1 MSAWR
6 GRPGRF
12 TLAGLLAGV
21 ALLLLG
27 TPAAQAQRSPPG
39 CSGSGLGID
48 LYTSLPDVHIGDT
61 IYYSVLVA
69 NAPFPACDAGQTN
82 PAAAGAIQAFIV
94 TPDGK
99 TNNLTLLRTFLA
111 PGESDYYSNVVSYVV
126 RAQDMLPGNI
136 VRATAVDEGAIWQ
149 NATLSRG
156 GGNQEVNTMVNV
168 PCVQLTAQCVGGVGE
183 NGAITFTGTVTNC
196 GNNTLVGVTVT
207 NFNDR
212 GFFTVLFPTNL
223 ALGQVASFSGSW
235 VPLNAC
241 VPSTATLTVLATDQF
256 TSTPRTV
263 TSSNSITCQ
272 NTLTAGIK
280 VTKACPAQP
289 VAPGQLLTF
298 SGSVSNTGNVTLTNI
313 VVVNNQPAAN
323 TPVFTL
329 ASLAPGALANF
340 TASYPA
346 PTNCWAA
353 DTLIASAES
362 QCGVLVTNTVSATCP
377 ILTAPQIAVTAVCPA
392 TPVLPGGLLTYSG
405 TVRNT
410 GNFTFTNVVVLSSRP
425 APNTTVFTAAT
436 LAPGA
441 SANFTGAY
449 TVPANACS
457 VTTTFSGIGQ
467 DFCSALSVT
476 NTVSTTCT
484 VTTAPALAV
493 TLACPAVSAIA
504 GGPITY
510 SGTVLNT
517 GDVTLNNVFVVN
529 NQPAPNTPVIGPL
542 TLAPGAS
549 NSFTVNFTAPTNA
562 CSVSSTVTATGSD
575 NCTSATVANT
585 ASATCPLITAPSLM
599 VTQVCPVS
607 PAIPGELLTYSGTVT
622 NTGNITLTNV
632 EVLNNLSGATPILTL
647 ATLAP
652 GAGTNFTGSYVAPT
666 NCSSTSISTATGW
679 SACGVAVTNTVS
691 STCPI
696 LTAPAIAVT
705 QACPLTPPVQGG
717 ILTYSGT
724 VSNAS
729 NVPLTNIVVVN
740 NWPVSGTVVFT
751 AASLAPHATTN
762 FTGSYVVPA
771 NCCVAWLT
779 VEARGQGCGGATVTD
794 TDTGTCAV
802 FTSPGI
808 VVTKVCA
815 PGVLRPGDLLTYSG
829 SVSNTGNITL
839 INVTVVNNQPGAA
852 SPLLGPIDL
861 APGQS
866 APYAASY
873 IVPNDFCGNDTVTAS
888 GLDLCGNA
896 PVADS
901 VTTTCPVTTTP
912 LIGVT
917 KQCPPQPTPHGGQL
931 VFSGMVTNLGN
942 VTLVNVT
949 VVNDQP
955 SNNTP
960 VIGPVTLAPGAFL
973 NFTGSYTAPLVCCEV
988 IDTLTASG
996 QDRCSGSNVTAEATA
1011 VCPTLYTPGIALV
1024 QNCPPNPL
1032 PMGSLYSFSGFVTNT
1047 GDAILTNVL
1056 VFSSQ
1061 AGQNLPLLGPL
1072 DLAPAQS
1079 APYSGS
1085 LTLVSNISGVTI
1097 TATAQEACKG
1107 TRITNAITCPSLS
1120 TASITITE
1128 SCPPGPVSAG
1138 SSVVFGGLVSN
1149 SGNITLTNVLVVSG
1163 QPTNK
1168 TPVLGPIT
1176 LAPGASAPFT
1186 GSYIATGGSNPTT
1199 NSTIVT
1205 NSSGTIT
1212 TNVVSVIT
1220 TNSTVTV
1227 TTNAVTSTFGTIDPD
1242 TGMLTDRF
1250 NVPNNLHGLT
1260 YADQDEN
1267 WGPTRF
1273 YAIQQPA
1280 SGPDTFDTISTIPP
1294 LAGFVTNRFS
1304 LASAN
1309 YDALTF
1315 AAPDVGY
1322 GAVNFY
1328 YVRHDNSGVST
1339 FGEIIAQGASSSKDL
1354 WVLARTGYN
1363 ALAFAAANL
1372 GYGANMFYFLRQDNT
1387 GLSTFGTINPTP
1399 GGIATDRYA
1408 VGTDFDAL
1416 VFVPGGLFAYLRH
1429 DATGSII
1436 GSIDPVSHA
1445 VTDLIGLGTNFLS
1458 ALTFT
1463 VTDVGYGPNLFYYL
1477 RAEGSSVTTNI
1488 VTTFTTNTVITF
1500 TTNAVTTYTTNS
1512 VVSFTPTNTVMATG
1526 MDARQGS
1533 TVAATANCPDPV
1545 VGQVLLAPVI
1555 ISMAN
1560 GLPSVSF
1567 PSENGKSYTVQ
1578 YKNALSDP
1586 TWTDLETVV
1595 GTGGDLPITD
1605 AIAAQ
1610 QSARFYRVISTP

>member
-1 MSAWR
+1 
-6 GRPGRF
+6 
-12 TLAGLLAGV
+12 
-21 ALLLLG
+21 
-27 TPAAQAQRSPPG
+27 
-39 CSGSGLGID
+39 
-48 LYTSLPDVHIGDT
+48 
-61 IYYSVLVA
+61 
-69 NAPFPACDAGQTN
+69 
-82 PAAAGAIQAFIV
+82 
-94 TPDGK
+94 
-99 TNNLTLLRTFLA
+99 
-111 PGESDYYSNVVSYVV
+111 
-126 RAQDMLPGNI
+126 
-136 VRATAVDEGAIWQ
+136 
-149 NATLSRG
+149 
-156 GGNQEVNTMVNV
+156 
-168 PCVQLTAQCVGGVGE
+168 
-183 NGAITFTGTVTNC
+183 
-196 GNNTLVGVTVT
+196 
-207 NFNDR
+207 
-212 GFFTVLFPTNL
+212 
-223 ALGQVASFSGSW
+223 
-235 VPLNAC
+235 
-241 VPSTATLTVLATDQF
+241 
-256 TSTPRTV
+256 
-263 TSSNSITCQ
+263 
-272 NTLTAGIK
+272 
-280 VTKACPAQP
+280 
-289 VAPGQLLTF
+289 
-298 SGSVSNTGNVTLTNI
+298 
-313 VVVNNQPAAN
+313 
-323 TPVFTL
+323 
-329 ASLAPGALANF
+329 LAPGAVANF
-340 TASYPA
+340 TGSYPA
-346 PTNCWAA
+346 PTNCSVA
-353 DTLIASAES
+353 DTLFAGAES
-362 QCGVLVTNTVSATCP
+362 KCGVFVTSTVSATCP
-377 ILTAPQIAVTAVCPA
+377 ITTTPQIAVTAACPA
-392 TPVLPGGLLTYSG
+392 APVLPGGSLTYSG
-405 TVRNT
+405 TVQNT
-410 GNFTFTNVVVLSSRP
+410 GNITLTNVIVVSSRP

-441 SANFTGAY
+441 SANFTGTYA
-449 TVPANACS
+449 VPTNACS
-457 VTTTFSGIGQ
+457 VATTFSGTGQ
-467 DFCSALSVT
+467 DLCAAITVT

-484 VTTAPALAV
+484 VTTAPAIAVTLACPAVPAAAGALITYTGTVRNSGNVTLDNVTVVNNQAVPSTVLTVPSLAPGASANFAASFTAPTNTCSVSSTVTATGSDNCTSILVTNTASATCPLVTTPSIVVTQVCPVGPTIPGGLLTYSGTVGNAGNITLTNVVVVNNLSGTTPVFTTAMLAPGAVANFTGSYVAPTNCSSTSTSTATGQSICGVAVTNTVSATCPILAAPQIAVTAVCPATPVSPGGLLTYSGTVRNTGNFTLTNVIVVSSRPAPNTTVFTAATLAAGASANFSGAYTVPASACSVATTFSGTGQDSCAGSLVTNTVSTTCTVTTAPAIAV
-493 TLACPAVSAIA
+493 TLACPAVSASA

-510 SGTVLNT
+510 SGTVRNT

-549 NSFTVNFTAPTNA
+549 NIFTVSFTAPTNA
-562 CSVSSTVTATGSD
+562 CSVSSTVIATGND
-575 NCTSATVANT
+575 NCTAATVTST
-585 ASATCPLITAPSLM
+585 ASATCPLITTPSLM

-607 PAIPGELLTYSGTVT
+607 PAIPGGLLTYSGMVT

-632 EVLNNLSGATPILTL
+632 VVLNNLSGTTPILTV

-666 NCSSTSISTATGW
+666 NCSVTSISTATGW
-679 SACGVAVTNTVS
+679 SACGAAVTNTIS

-705 QACPLTPPVQGG
+705 QACPSTPPVQGG

-729 NVPLTNIVVVN
+729 NVTLTNIVVVN
-740 NWPVSGTVVFT
+740 NWPVANTVVFT

-779 VEARGQGCGGATVTD
+779 LEARGQGCGGATVTD
-794 TDTGTCAV
+794 TDTGTCTV

-829 SVSNTGNITL
+829 IVSNTGNITL
-839 INVTVVNNQPGAA
+839 INVTVVNNQPGAG
-852 SPLLGPIDL
+852 SSLLGPIDL

-873 IVPNDFCGNDTVTAS
+873 IVPDDFCGNDTVTAS
-888 GLDLCGNA
+888 GLDVCGNA
-896 PVADS
+896 PVANS

-912 LIGVT
+912 LIAVT
-917 KQCPPQPTPHGGQL
+917 KLCPPQPTPHGGQL
-931 VFSGMVTNLGN
+931 IFSGMVTNLGN

-973 NFTGSYTAPLVCCEV
+973 NFTGSYTAPLVCCEI
-988 IDTLTASG
+988 IDTLTARG

-1032 PMGSLYSFSGFVTNT
+1032 PMGSLYSLSGFVTNT
-1047 GDAILTNVL
+1047 GDAILTNVV

-1061 AGQNLPLLGPL
+1061 AGQNLALLGPL
-1072 DLAPAQS
+1072 DLAPGQS
-1079 APYSGS
+1079 EPYSGS
-1085 LTLVSNISGVTI
+1085 LILASNISGVTV
-1097 TATAQEACKG
+1097 TATSQETCKG
-1107 TRITNAITCPSLS
+1107 IRITNAITCPILS
-1120 TASITITE
+1120 TPSITITE

-1149 SGNITLTNVLVVSG
+1149 SGSITLTNILVFSG
-1163 QPTNK
+1163 QPTNN

-1176 LAPGASAPFT
+1176 LAPGASVPFT
-1186 GSYIATGGSNPTT
+1186 GSYVATGGSNPTT
-1199 NSTIVT
+1199 NSTVVT

-1212 TNVVSVIT
+1212 TNVASVIT

-1227 TTNAVTSTFGTIDPD
+1227 TTNAVTATFGTIDPD
-1242 TGMLTDRF
+1242 TGKLTDRF
-1250 NVPNNLHGLT
+1250 NIPNNSHGLT

-1267 WGPTRF
+1267 WGPTLF

-1280 SGPDTFDTISTIPP
+1280 SGPDMFDTISTVPP
-1294 LAGFVTNRFS
+1294 LAGFVTNRFDLTS
-1304 LASAN
+1304 TN

-1322 GAVNFY
+1322 GEVNFY
-1328 YVRHDNSGVST
+1328 YIRHDNSGVST

-1354 WVLARTGYN
+1354 WPLARTGYN

-1372 GYGANMFYFLRQDNT
+1372 GYGANMFYYLRQNNA
-1387 GLSTFGTINPTP
+1387 GLSFFGTINPTP
-1399 GGIATDRYA
+1399 GGIATDRYT
-1408 VGTDFDAL
+1408 VGTNFDSL

-1429 DATGSII
+1429 DNTGSIL
-1436 GSIDPVSHA
+1436 GSFDPVTHA
-1445 VTDLIGLGTNFLS
+1445 VTDLIDLGTNFLS

-1477 RAEGSSVTTNI
+1477 RPGGSTITTNV
-1488 VTTFTTNTVITF
+1488 VTTFTTNTLITF

-1512 VVSFTPTNTVMATG
+1512 VVSFTPTNTVTATG
-1526 MDARQGS
+1526 MDARQGN

-1545 VGQVLLAPVI
+1545 GQVLPAPVI
-1555 ISMAN
+1555 ITMAN
-1560 GLPSVSF
+1560 GLLGLSF

-1578 YKNALSDP
+1578 YKTALSDP

-1595 GTGGDLPITD
+1595 GTGGNLPVTD
-1605 AIAAQ
+1605 GVAAQ
-1610 QSARFYRVISTP
+1610 QPTRFYRVISTP